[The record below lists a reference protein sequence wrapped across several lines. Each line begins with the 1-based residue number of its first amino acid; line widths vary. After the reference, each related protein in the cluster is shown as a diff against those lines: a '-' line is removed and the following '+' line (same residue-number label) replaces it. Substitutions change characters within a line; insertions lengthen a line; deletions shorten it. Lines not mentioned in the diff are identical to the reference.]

1 MNPYLLFGLLG
12 LGGAALVAVL
22 LSQIIHPIAAWLAVS
37 NLSALV
43 MYRADKSL
51 AQSDQLRVPE
61 MILLM
66 LEAVGGTFGAGF
78 AMWGIRP
85 RHKTQS
91 GGFLSWFFGILVLQ
105 VLLAFLFFLVV
116 K

>member
-12 LGGAALVAVL
+12 LGGAALVTVL
-22 LSQIIHPIAAWLAVS
+22 LSQIIHPITAWLAAI

-51 AQSDQLRVPE
+51 AQSDKLRVPE
-61 MILLM
+61 MTLLM

-78 AMWGIRP
+78 AMWCIRP

-91 GGFLSWFFGILVLQ
+91 GGFLLWFFGILV
-105 VLLAFLFFLVV
+105 FKFFLRFCFFLS
-116 K
+116 